1 MCPEG
6 SRTMGE
12 LRTRDTTPNVF
23 VGRKA
28 ELKQLLAG
36 LDGVFERNGGLF
48 LLSGEPGIGKTRL
61 AERIRLEARTRGVAV
76 LWGRS
81 TQAEGAPPYWP
92 WIQILRSLLKDR
104 GPEEFGRL
112 AGPGLAQVLQ
122 IVPDLRRHFADVSRP
137 SVDEETTRFGIY
149 DSVIQ
154 LLVDAS
160 TERPILLVLD
170 DMHWADAPSVLLL
183 AAGARSRAVLSD
195 GDRDLS
201 RPRAPI

>member
-1 MCPEG
+1 
-6 SRTMGE
+6 MGE

-122 IVPDLRRHFADVSRP
+122 IVPDLRRLLRMSAAHPWTRKPPVS
-137 SVDEETTRFGIY
+137 
-149 DSVIQ
+149 
-154 LLVDAS
+154 AS
-160 TERPILLVLD
+160 TTP
-170 DMHWADAPSVLLL
+170 
-183 AAGARSRAVLSD
+183 
-195 GDRDLS
+195 
-201 RPRAPI
+201 